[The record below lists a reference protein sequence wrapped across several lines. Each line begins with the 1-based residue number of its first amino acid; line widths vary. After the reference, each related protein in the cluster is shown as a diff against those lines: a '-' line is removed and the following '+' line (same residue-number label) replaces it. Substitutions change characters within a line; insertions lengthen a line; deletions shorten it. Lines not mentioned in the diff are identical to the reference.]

1 MAVTQTAQACD
12 LVIFGAKGDLARRKL
27 LPSLYQLEKAG
38 QLNPDTRII
47 GVGRAD
53 WDKAAYTKVVREA
66 LETFMKETIDEGLW
80 DTLSARLDFCNLDVN
95 DTAAFSR
102 LGAMLDQKNRI
113 TINYFAMPP
122 STFGAICKGL
132 GEAKLNA
139 KPARVVMEKPL
150 GTSLATSQEINDQ
163 VGEYF
168 EECQVYRIDHYL
180 GKETVLNLLALRFA
194 NSLFVN
200 NWDNRTIDHV
210 EITVAEEVGIEGRW
224 GYFDKA
230 GQMRDMIQNHLLQ
243 ILCMIAMSPPSDLS
257 ADSIRDEKVKVLK
270 SLRRIDRSNVREKTV
285 RGQYTAGFAQGKK
298 VPGYLEEEG
307 ANKSSNTETFVAI
320 RVDIDNW
327 RWAGQMRDM
336 IQNHLLQILCMIA
349 MSPPSDLSA
358 DSIRDEKVKVLK
370 SLRRIDR
377 SNVREKTVR
386 GQYTAGFAQGKKVP
400 GYLEEEGANKSSN
413 TETFV
418 AIRVDIDNWRWAGVP
433 FYLRTGKRLPT
444 KCSEVVVYFKTP
456 ELNLFKESWQDL
468 PQNKLTIRLQ
478 PDEGVDIQVLNK
490 VPGLDHK
497 HNLQITKL
505 DLSYSETFNQT
516 HLADAYER
524 LLLETMRGIQ
534 ALFVRRDE
542 VEEAWKWV
550 DSITEAWAMDNDAPK
565 PYQAGTWGP
574 VASVAMITRDGR
586 SWNEFE

>member
-1 MAVTQTAQACD
+1 M
-12 LVIFGAKGDLARRKL
+12 LFRSSIF
-27 LPSLYQLEKAG
+27 S
-38 QLNPDTRII
+38 
-47 GVGRAD
+47 
-53 WDKAAYTKVVREA
+53 
-66 LETFMKETIDEGLW
+66 FMKEKIDEGLW
-80 DTLSARLDFCNLDVN
+80 DTLSGRLEFCNLDVN
-95 DTAAFSR
+95 DTSGFTR
-102 LGAMLDQKNRI
+102 LGEMLDQKNRV

-150 GTSLATSQEINDQ
+150 GTSLETSREINDQ
-163 VGEYF
+163 VGEFF

-200 NWDNRTIDHV
+200 NWDCRTIDHV

-224 GYFDKA
+224 GYFDQA

-307 ANKSSNTETFVAI
+307 ANKT
-320 RVDIDNW
+320 
-327 RWAGQMRDM
+327 
-336 IQNHLLQILCMIA
+336 
-349 MSPPSDLSA
+349 
-358 DSIRDEKVKVLK
+358 
-370 SLRRIDR
+370 
-377 SNVREKTVR
+377 
-386 GQYTAGFAQGKKVP
+386 
-400 GYLEEEGANKSSN
+400 SN

-456 ELNLFKESWQDL
+456 ELNLFKETWQEL

-524 LLLETMRGIQ
+524 LLLET
-534 ALFVRRDE
+534 
-542 VEEAWKWV
+542 
-550 DSITEAWAMDNDAPK
+550 DAPYLLPRDLK
-565 PYQAGTWGP
+565 PKPASRRNEPAYLP
-574 VASVAMITRDGR
+574 HILASVAAWRGEEAQWLEAQTDANVRALFGVDINGV
-586 SWNEFE
+586 